1 MWQWHEGRGQG
12 VDFHLQQPGRC
23 RWAGGAGESGGVR
36 KWKVEGAGET
46 WAWASDEWSLT
57 VELRK
62 QLQPASFLFT
72 LTKRGECFNFY
83 QFLHFVH
90 FALQCASLRGECFKI
105 SPTLE
110 AVARRQI
117 SQIFCKESKQG
128 QKVLSPSV
136 LTFANTDNEQNI
148 LSQIEQTRVER
159 IVSARINVCK
169 VLTSL
174 GTWAGQS
181 APQANP

>member
-1 MWQWHEGRGQG
+1 M
-12 VDFHLQQPGRC
+12 C
-23 RWAGGAGESGGVR
+23 
-36 KWKVEGAGET
+36 
-46 WAWASDEWSLT
+46 
-57 VELRK
+57 
-62 QLQPASFLFT
+62 LFAIHT
-72 LTKRGECFNFY
+72 PW
-83 QFLHFVH
+83 
-90 FALQCASLRGECFKI
+90 RGECFKI

-117 SQIFCKESKQG
+117 SQMFFCKESKQG